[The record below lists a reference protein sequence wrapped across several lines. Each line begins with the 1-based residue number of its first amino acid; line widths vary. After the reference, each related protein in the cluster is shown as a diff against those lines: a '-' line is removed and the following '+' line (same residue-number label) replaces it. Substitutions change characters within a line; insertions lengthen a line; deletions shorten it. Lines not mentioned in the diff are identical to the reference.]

1 MNPIFTADH
10 YSRPINLQAWLVEN
24 ASKLVPPVNNQQIW
38 KNSDLICTVVGGPN
52 QRTDFHDD
60 PFEEYF
66 HQFKG
71 NASIIIADRGKFERI
86 HLNEGDVFLLPPH
99 VRHSPQRHEEGS
111 LCTVIER
118 NRSDAEIDA
127 FEWYCANCA
136 TLVTRVE
143 LQLALLRIC
152 LKHSI
157 AFMSLRMSSA
167 HVPIAQAFTL
177 GETGKSGI
185 RIVTPLS
192 ISKKEGHWSQQWP
205 SRFALGK
212 FDQGFSIKKMGPLL
226 DFIMSGWKSI
236 GCVPDQ
242 CVGNGENQDRHTQK

>member
-86 HLNEGDVFLLPPH
+86 HLKEGDVFLLPPR

-118 NRSDAEIDA
+118 NRSEAEIDA

-143 LQLALLRIC
+143 LQL
-152 LKHSI
+152 
-157 AFMSLRMSSA
+157 
-167 HVPIAQAFTL
+167 
-177 GETGKSGI
+177 
-185 RIVTPLS
+185 
-192 ISKKEGHWSQQWP
+192 
-205 SRFALGK
+205 
-212 FDQGFSIKKMGPLL
+212 
-226 DFIMSGWKSI
+226 KSI
-236 GCVPDQ
+236 VEDLPKAFNRFYESTDVERTCPHCSSIHPGRDW
-242 CVGNGENQDRHTQK
+242 QKWHSNCHASFNI